1 MFPVSAVS
9 LLDSGVPSPICLTVN
24 ETSRHSEQHPLFS
37 GRSRRAD
44 YLQLYPE
51 LDQLCERFGFGWGDA
66 LADWSYAPEWM
77 LLALARA
84 ARPPLP
90 IPFRVSPSA
99 SHSDQ
104 IDELIARHRPLD
116 SELRRLGI
124 LVQRLAST
132 HAHAA
137 VRTLSESFS
146 HIRHDAQLHLLHGE
160 MVVFPLHLA
169 QQDACA
175 RPRPPLSADFT
186 SALGFLADGHREIS
200 CQADRLPAQIDAA
213 LTSCCDPDFDL
224 VRTGVTALAAGFK
237 ANAAAEDAVLLPVIG

>member
-90 IPFRVSPSA
+90 MPIRVSPSA

-104 IDELIARHRPLD
+104 IDDLIARHRPLD

-124 LVQRLAST
+124 IVQRLAST
-132 HAHAA
+132 HAHTD
-137 VRTLSESFS
+137 VRTLSEAFN
-146 HIRHDAQLHLLHGE
+146 HLRHDVHLHLLHGE

-169 QQDACA
+169 RKNACA
-175 RPRPPLSADFT
+175 RPRPPLSSDFT
-186 SALGFLADGHREIS
+186 SALGFLTDGHREIA
-200 CQADRLPAQIDAA
+200 CQADRIPMQIDAA
-213 LTSCCDPDFDL
+213 LTSCRDPDFEL
-224 VRTGVTALAAGFK
+224 VSSGVTALAAGFK
-237 ANAAAEDAVLLPVIG
+237 ANAAAENAVLLSVMG